1 MDALD
6 VVLVICWALLAVLFV
21 RGALLDLEQITE
33 DDAER
38 KGALAEVKQWL
49 AVNAPAAV
57 VHSERQP
64 TDPGKAMRE
73 AWKTAS
79 KADRENF
86 MAWAH
91 GRGSDLPA
99 GSYRFVM
106 ATAQKLRRLL
116 GGHPSLINDV
126 RLTLEDVLE
135 RNPQ

>member
-1 MDALD
+1 MNIQRFHTDP
-6 VVLVICWALLAVLFV
+6 
-21 RGALLDLEQITE
+21 
-33 DDAER
+33 
-38 KGALAEVKQWL
+38 
-49 AVNAPAAV
+49 PAA
-57 VHSERQP
+57 
-64 TDPGKAMRE
+64 DPGKAMRA

-79 KADRENF
+79 KSDRENF